1 MDDPLKLIIVL
12 EPAYDTEAAEAVRLL
27 QSGCERLACE
37 LEDYTASSIEVV
49 QGFLRDIP
57 PEGFVLW
64 VDPVDVLAAWHRCPE
79 PQRRRLE
86 KRLMLVDICDEDID
100 AMAGASQIPAFVRQ
114 RTCDYWR
121 GNLHRIAEM
130 LCVAAAAARLP
141 DRYEVD
147 PFERAAYSR
156 VLAPDARQLPAMI
169 ADYLVAYTRA
179 GLAVT
184 DPA

>member
-37 LEDYTASSIEVV
+37 LEDYMASSIEVV

-57 PEGFVLW
+57 PDGFVLW
-64 VDPVDVLAAWHRCPE
+64 VNPVDVLAAWHRCPE
-79 PQRRRLE
+79 PHRRRLE
-86 KRLMLVDICDEDID
+86 KRLVLVDIRDDDID
-100 AMAGASQIPAFVRQ
+100 VMAGASQIPAFVRQ
-114 RTCDYWR
+114 RSCDYWR
-121 GNLHRIAEM
+121 GRLYWKASM
-130 LCVAAAAARLP
+130 VGLAAAAAHLP
-141 DRYEVD
+141 DGYEVK
-147 PFERAAYSR
+147 PFERAAYSQIS
-156 VLAPDARQLPAMI
+156 VPHARQLPAMI